1 MSAQSQAQIGAIFDQ
16 LLSLRES
23 VNSLQQ
29 MENERVGTLRGHQTV
44 DVDGSFLLVFQKLQN
59 NIADMEEALATIAEA
74 TGDAPKF

>member
-1 MSAQSQAQIGAIFDQ
+1 MTFDPYSRSQFYQEFAFRSRLRMS
-16 LLSLRES
+16 
-23 VNSLQQ
+23 
-29 MENERVGTLRGHQTV
+29 TLRGHQTV